1 MDNIIKILHLEDSL
15 KDFELIHSIIEGG
28 DIAHEYFL
36 ADNEKD
42 FINILETE
50 DIDIILSDYTLPDYN
65 GNEALKFVKEKHFYI
80 PFLFVTGT
88 MGEDAAIESML
99 NGATDY
105 VLKNKLER
113 LVPAIKRALH
123 ENELEINRKRTEQTL
138 LQSEENFRRSIS
150 ESPLGIRIVSV
161 DGKTIYANKA
171 FFDIYEFNS
180 LEEFTSISAIN
191 RYTPESYAQHQE
203 RKEKRKNGHDVF
215 DYEISIVHKNAE
227 IRHVKVSR
235 KEVLW
240 NGIKHYQVINIDIT
254 ERKRAEEALN
264 NSQQELRKFA
274 THIQNVREEEKLS
287 LSREI
292 HDDLGQILVA
302 LKIDLGMYKKKIS
315 KGIEVI
321 SSEEML
327 SEFDDLSSQV
337 DNTIKSARRIMNGL
351 RPELIE
357 LLGFEEACKSYLRD
371 FEETHHISSQF
382 KSAIMNLNINLEQS
396 VALFRILQEALNNII
411 KHAKATLVTVQLTN
425 PAGKIVM
432 VIIDNGVGFDENHIG
447 RQDSY
452 GLIGM
457 KERVFLLDG
466 NLDITSKVGKGTS
479 VRVEMP
485 YIS

>member
-1 MDNIIKILHLEDSL
+1 
-15 KDFELIHSIIEGG
+15 
-28 DIAHEYFL
+28 A
-36 ADNEKD
+36 
-42 FINILETE
+42 
-50 DIDIILSDYTLPDYN
+50 
-65 GNEALKFVKEKHFYI
+65 NEAI
-80 PFLFVTGT
+80 
-88 MGEDAAIESML
+88 
-99 NGATDY
+99 
-105 VLKNKLER
+105 
-113 LVPAIKRALH
+113 
-123 ENELEINRKRTEQTL
+123 
-138 LQSEENFRRSIS
+138 LQSEKNFRRSIS
-150 ESPLGIRIVSV
+150 ESSMGIRIVSV

-180 LEEFTSISAIN
+180 LEEFTSTPAIN
-191 RYTPESYAQHQE
+191 RYTPESFAQHKE
-203 RKEKRKNGHDVF
+203 REEKRNNGHEIF
-215 DYEISIVHKNAE
+215 DYEISIVRKNAE